1 MKTIV
6 WFGFVLGAL
15 SAAGEVILTQPWQ
28 KATIKCG
35 VNAYT
40 QTLEWRH
47 GDDLIT
53 RVINRRPPA
62 KSSGTSGTALR
73 SRVKGETD
81 LVISQVREEDAGKF
95 SCVTDGNRRD
105 HTLLVVSVSA
115 SPSAELQ
122 PGSKATLKCHVIGLD
137 TGHTVQWKRPDG
149 NSHSGSPTVEL
160 NPVTLSD
167 NGTWKCTFSQDGGTF
182 HEDLV
187 IKVQEPAPE
196 TAPPSPSRSPDGN
209 QKPTCPNCVTKPPP
223 AALLLGLSWWMWT
236 AVGAGGLVVL
246 LLIVFVIVLCKRNK
260 RRKKRILKMKNSRQP
275 LMPKNYCQCDR
286 PAAAAKPQQG
296 RRREKPSATP
306 LPPLPMQ

>member
-15 SAAGEVILTQPWQ
+15 SAAGEVIRTSPGQ
-28 KATIKCG
+28 KAIIKCG
-35 VNAYT
+35 ASSYT
-40 QTLEWRH
+40 NYLKWTH
-47 GDDLIT
+47 GNNLIT
-53 RVINRRPPA
+53 NVPV
-62 KSSGTSGTALR
+62 KGFTTKGSGGTAVR
-73 SRVKGETD
+73 SQVKGTM
-81 LVISQVREEDAGKF
+81 LVISPVKEEDAGKF
-95 SCVTDGNRRD
+95 SCVADGNRQD

-122 PGSKATLKCHVIGLD
+122 PSSKATLECQVKGLNQ
-137 TGHTVQWKRPDG
+137 GHTVQWNRPDG
-149 NSHSGSPTVEL
+149 SSHSGSSTVEL

-167 NGTWKCTFSQDGGTF
+167 NGTWQCTFSHDGVTF

-196 TAPPSPSRSPDGN
+196 TAPPSPSQSPGGN

-223 AALLLGLSWWMWT
+223 TALLLGLSWWMWT
-236 AVGAGGLVVL
+236 AVGTGGLVVL

-306 LPPLPMQ
+306 LPPLLMQ